1 MTHCLI
7 VNAYTIENDK
17 AESNHLGAVCGI
29 SYAYTFAA
37 RVPRSWFNEHAAR
50 QLLQLGL
57 RASNTASLLT
67 LPVHAL
73 YTRLQ
78 YAHCTTPMSPNYNRR
93 IKQIPQNH
101 TTSSFYNSFIPFVVN
116 NYQLQYI
123 VNSLSIQYCNSD
135 FKIILYTTYGILY
148 ILH

>member
-1 MTHCLI
+1 MHR
-7 VNAYTIENDK
+7 AYTIENDK

-29 SYAYTFAA
+29 SYAYTIAA

-67 LPVHAL
+67 LPVYAL

-78 YAHCTTPMSPNYNRR
+78 YVSQTIYNRR
-93 IKQIPQNH
+93 IKQIHQSH
-101 TTSSFYNSFIPFVVN
+101 TTSSFYNSFIPFAVN

-123 VNSLSIQYCNSD
+123 VNSLSNLYSIAILILKYSSYYVRY
-135 FKIILYTTYGILY
+135 IIYFALAKSLV
-148 ILH
+148 